1 MWRWTAITIVA
12 VCAALASSPA
22 ASFAQQQ
29 EQTESSRKVANR
41 VMPVYP
47 KMARVMGLKGTV
59 RVEALVEPNGSVK
72 SLEIKGGHP
81 VLAEAAADAVRRWKW
96 VPAAHET
103 HEPVIVRF
111 DPNEQ

>member
-12 VCAALASSPA
+12 VCAALAGLPA
-22 ASFAQQQ
+22 ASFGQQQ
-29 EQTESSRKVANR
+29 EPTESNRKIANR

-47 KMARVMGLKGTV
+47 KVARVMGLRGTV
-59 RVEALVEPNGSVK
+59 KVEVLVEPNGSVK

-103 HEPVIVRF
+103 HEPVIVKF
-111 DPNEQ
+111 DPDQ